1 MLPFQIAR
9 EGAGRFRLA
18 LVFLPLDLRAIH
30 NSLADFADH
39 ETGFLFLVVQGS
51 PLRCRTLVVRPRDS
65 GSAGEPRD
73 FRFRLFRGLRAIY

>member
-30 NSLADFADH
+30 TLADFADH
-39 ETGFLFLVVQGS
+39 ERGFLFLVVQGS

-65 GSAGEPRD
+65 GSAGEPRG